1 VQHWVLHMRRCV
13 FWTWVTL
20 GVTHGEVLLVVQTL
34 GVTPMDAW
42 TRRGS
47 FLPPGV
53 FVVMFFFSSWLAS
66 SFLYVLWLLEV
77 SVVTA

>member
-1 VQHWVLHMRRCV
+1 V

-42 TRRGS
+42 TRRGA
-47 FLPPGV
+47 FLPPGG